1 MSKTKKAV
9 TKNSPKPAK
18 KQPAISSK
26 TTNNSTRPEKPDRPN
41 SKQDILITLMKR
53 PSGATLEELVS
64 ATNWQK
70 HSVRGTISGA
80 LKKRLKLPIIS
91 EQETRGRIYR
101 IAGDQA

>member
-1 MSKTKKAV
+1 MPKPQNKTFSKSKKLNTIKDSIPDSEKEKKAI
-9 TKNSPKPAK
+9 TY
-18 KQPAISSK
+18 
-26 TTNNSTRPEKPDRPN
+26 N
-41 SKQDILITLMKR
+41 SKQAKIIALIQR
-53 PSGATLEELVS
+53 PSGATLQELVS

-91 EQETRGRIYR
+91 EQEKRGRIYR